1 MNDKYLLLKVMYLN
15 HWHLLPEY
23 PFKESLEL
31 MADDDKE
38 VMDYCKKV
46 LSNMFILATLNK

>member
-31 MADDDKE
+31 MADDDQE